1 MYCCLPR
8 RKSDQMFVLPWDLG
22 SSINFWQAEV
32 TSQNGWGW
40 QGPLGLSGPTSVP
53 VRTSRAGCPVPCPG
67 SFWRSPRR
75 RLHSLSGQPEPVIC
89 HLHSTE
95 VDWTQL
101 QMWPHQC
108 WIKRKDPSLDL
119 LATLLLLQFRIP
131 LTFLVAR
138 ACFWLVFSLA
148 SAGTPRS
155 FSSELLPSWV
165 SL

>member
-75 RLHSLSGQPEPVIC
+75 RLHSLSGQRVWVLGGLPSSLEIVPGAQGKWEEVTVKVTSVVWTCFLGNLQGVMFPPSPVPRTRGTVLV
-89 HLHSTE
+89 H
-95 VDWTQL
+95 
-101 QMWPHQC
+101 
-108 WIKRKDPSLDL
+108 
-119 LATLLLLQFRIP
+119 IP
-131 LTFLVAR
+131 LTLRNDPCTTGLSA
-138 ACFWLVFSLA
+138 LSLMC
-148 SAGTPRS
+148 
-155 FSSELLPSWV
+155 
-165 SL
+165 